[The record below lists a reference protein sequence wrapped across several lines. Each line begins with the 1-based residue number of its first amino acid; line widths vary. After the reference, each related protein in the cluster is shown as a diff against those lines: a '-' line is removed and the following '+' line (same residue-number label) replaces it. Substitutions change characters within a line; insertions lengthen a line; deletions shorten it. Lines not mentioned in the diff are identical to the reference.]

1 MFSSG
6 TKRNGN
12 AFSHSHHHVYFHQLE
27 VEQIIWWSR
36 NLEVIFKTRR
46 EGTTKK
52 FEELGIVKMRG
63 PGCLKG

>member
-1 MFSSG
+1 MVVKKPRG
-6 TKRNGN
+6 
-12 AFSHSHHHVYFHQLE
+12 
-27 VEQIIWWSR
+27 
-36 NLEVIFKTRR
+36 KTRR